1 MLCARGGR
9 SDRAEVAGRE
19 VLLVI
24 LSARERQVVQPREQR
39 TGRTGRTAERL
50 EFLRG
55 AAKSLRGGR
64 GRLADFSRRESS
76 DLMRNGTD
84 ASMLV
89 HGSMMIIMMMS
100 RSMMMMTIV
109 VERVF
114 HE

>member
-9 SDRAEVAGRE
+9 SDWAEVAGRE

-24 LSARERQVVQPREQR
+24 LPARERQVVQPRKQ
-39 TGRTGRTAERL
+39 RTGRTAEWL

-100 RSMMMMTIV
+100 RSMMTIV

>member
-1 MLCARGGR
+1 VLCARGGR
-9 SDRAEVAGRE
+9 SDWAEVAGRE

-24 LSARERQVVQPREQR
+24 LSARERQVVQPRKQ
-39 TGRTGRTAERL
+39 RTGRTAERL

-76 DLMRNGTD
+76 DLMRNGTN

-89 HGSMMIIMMMS
+89 HGSMMIRMMIIMM
-100 RSMMMMTIV
+100 RMMTIV
-109 VERVF
+109 AERVF